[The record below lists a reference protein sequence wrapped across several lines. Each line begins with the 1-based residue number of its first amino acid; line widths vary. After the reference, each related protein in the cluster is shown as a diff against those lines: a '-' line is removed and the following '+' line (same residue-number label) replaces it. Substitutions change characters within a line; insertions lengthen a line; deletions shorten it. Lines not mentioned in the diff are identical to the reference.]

1 MVGRVIT
8 SDSGMS
14 NITVIPQEDYMAAVP
29 QFSKARFG
37 APSYDASQVDAWV
50 SEVLSK
56 SAKLS
61 SEVSQL
67 QLQLSTLSAKA
78 ATMHQSSEEA
88 VASKNLEISRKND
101 EIKRLNDKIADL
113 KADLA
118 KEKSRNSL
126 TGVADELDALRNKT
140 QELCDKRIAEATAKA
155 QGIQADADKH
165 AQAHRQDADEYSANT
180 KAKADEYS
188 KNTRADADNYA
199 ETVKAEADAK
209 AQGIIDEASKRSA
222 GMIKATKENIQAL
235 RNKSFAVLEQASK
248 AGIDKLTAAEEARSS
263 VAKLL
268 AELSA
273 KVASFSNNSGDVL
286 KELQDNTVENLS
298 AEFES
303 NVLNMTSDAQTVD
316 DVLEEV
322 KKSAEDDEEP
332 AEDTG
337 ESAEDAEELAEEP
350 AGEPEESAEEPAFIE
365 EPDEEP
371 VEDAASNEEPA
382 KEPVED
388 AASAE
393 ESSKKFVEDTVTSNE
408 PPAPPVQKA
417 NASQGITTSKKT
429 AASQQPSKSES
440 AGEETVV
447 LPVADST
454 DTQEELPVA
463 TSEMTTLG
471 LEAVADME

>member
-8 SDSGMS
+8 SDSVMS

-56 SAKLS
+56 SANLS
-61 SEVSQL
+61 SQVSQL
-67 QLQLSTLSAKA
+67 QLKLSTLSAQA
-78 ATMHQSSEEA
+78 ATMHQSSEGV

-101 EIKRLNDKIADL
+101 EIKLLNDKIADL

-155 QGIQADADKH
+155 QGIQSDADEYAQSKH
-165 AQAHRQDADEYSANT
+165 ASADEYSANT

-209 AQGIIDEASKRSA
+209 AQGIIDEAAKRST

-316 DVLEEV
+316 DVLEEA
-322 KKSAEDDEEP
+322 KKPAEEP
-332 AEDTG
+332 AE
-337 ESAEDAEELAEEP
+337 ES
-350 AGEPEESAEEPAFIE
+350 AFIE

-371 VEDAASNEEPA
+371 AEDPTFHEESDEEPA
-382 KEPVED
+382 ED
-388 AASAE
+388 L
-393 ESSKKFVEDTVTSNE
+393 VPTNE
-408 PPAPPVQKA
+408 PPAPPVQKDK
-417 NASQGITTSKKT
+417 ASQGITTSKKT
-429 AASQQPSKSES
+429 AASQQSSKSES

-463 TSEMTTLG
+463 TSEMTALG

>member
-8 SDSGMS
+8 SESAKQG
-14 NITVIPQEDYMAAVP
+14 ITVVPPEGAIIAP
-29 QFSKARFG
+29 QFGKARFG
-37 APSYDASQVDAWV
+37 APSYDAAQVDVWV
-50 SEVLSK
+50 GEVLSK
-56 SAKLS
+56 NSNLRHTITQLQAKLS
-61 SEVSQL
+61 TQDARTA
-67 QLQLSTLSAKA
+67 TLC
-78 ATMHQSSEEA
+78 QSSQGV
-88 VASKNLEISRKND
+88 VASKDLEISRKDD
-101 EIKRLNDKIADL
+101 EIKRLNDKIANL

-140 QELCDKRIAEATAKA
+140 QELCDKRLAEATTKA

-209 AQGIIDEASKRSA
+209 AQGIINEATERSA

-235 RNKSFAVLEQASK
+235 RNKSFVVLEQASK

-273 KVASFSNNSGDVL
+273 KVASFSNTGSDAL
-286 KELQDNTVENLS
+286 KELQGNTVENLS
-298 AEFES
+298 SEFES

-316 DVLEEV
+316 DVLEEA
-322 KKSAEDDEEP
+322 KKPVEEP
-332 AEDTG
+332 AE
-337 ESAEDAEELAEEP
+337 EPAEETAEESAEEP
-350 AGEPEESAEEPAFIE
+350 AGESAEEPSEEPAFIE
-365 EPDEEP
+365 EPDEESA
-371 VEDAASNEEPA
+371 EDAASNEEPA
-382 KEPVED
+382 EEPVED
-388 AASAE
+388 PVPT
-393 ESSKKFVEDTVTSNE
+393 KE

-417 NASQGITTSKKT
+417 SASQGITALKKI
-429 AASQQPSKSES
+429 AASPQPSESES
-440 AGEETVV
+440 VGEETVV
-447 LPVADST
+447 LPVAGST

-463 TSEMTTLG
+463 TSEMTALG

>member
-8 SDSGMS
+8 SDSVMS

-56 SAKLS
+56 SANLS
-61 SEVSQL
+61 SQVSQL
-67 QLQLSTLSAKA
+67 QLKLSTLSAQA
-78 ATMHQSSEEA
+78 ATMHQSSEGV

-101 EIKRLNDKIADL
+101 EIKLLNDKIADL

-155 QGIQADADKH
+155 QGIQADADEYAQSKH
-165 AQAHRQDADEYSANT
+165 ASADEYSANT

-209 AQGIIDEASKRSA
+209 AQGIIDEAAKRSA

-316 DVLEEV
+316 DVLEEA
-322 KKSAEDDEEP
+322 KKP
-332 AEDTG
+332 AEKP
-337 ESAEDAEELAEEP
+337 AEETV
-350 AGEPEESAEEPAFIE
+350 EESAEEPAEKPAEEPAEESAEESAFIE

-371 VEDAASNEEPA
+371 AEDPTFHEESDEEPA
-382 KEPVED
+382 ED
-388 AASAE
+388 L
-393 ESSKKFVEDTVTSNE
+393 VPTNE
-408 PPAPPVQKA
+408 PPAPPVQKDK
-417 NASQGITTSKKT
+417 ASQGITTSKKT
-429 AASQQPSKSES
+429 AASQQSSKSES

-463 TSEMTTLG
+463 TSEMTALG

>member
-8 SDSGMS
+8 SDSVMS

-56 SAKLS
+56 SANLS
-61 SEVSQL
+61 SQVSQL
-67 QLQLSTLSAKA
+67 QLKLSTLSAQA
-78 ATMHQSSEEA
+78 ATMHQSSEGI

-101 EIKRLNDKIADL
+101 EIKLLNDKIADL

-155 QGIQADADKH
+155 QGIQADADEYAQSKH
-165 AQAHRQDADEYSANT
+165 ASADEYSANT

-209 AQGIIDEASKRSA
+209 AQGIIDEAAKRSA

-316 DVLEEV
+316 DVLEEA
-322 KKSAEDDEEP
+322 KKPAEKPAEETVEESAEEP
-332 AEDTG
+332 AEKP
-337 ESAEDAEELAEEP
+337 AEETD
-350 AGEPEESAEEPAFIE
+350 EEPAFIE
-365 EPDEEP
+365 EPDDEP
-371 VEDAASNEEPA
+371 VEDVASNEES
-382 KEPVED
+382 D
-388 AASAE
+388 E
-393 ESSKKFVEDTVTSNE
+393 ESVEVLVPTNE

-417 NASQGITTSKKT
+417 KASQGITTSKKT
-429 AASQQPSKSES
+429 AASQQSSKSES

-463 TSEMTTLG
+463 TSEMTALG

>member
-8 SDSGMS
+8 SDSVMS

-78 ATMHQSSEEA
+78 ATMHQSSEGI

-140 QELCDKRIAEATAKA
+140 QELCDKRIAEATTKA
-155 QGIQADADKH
+155 QGIQADADEY
-165 AQAHRQDADEYSANT
+165 AQTQHQEADEYSANT

-188 KNTRADADNYA
+188 KNTHADADNYA

-209 AQGIIDEASKRSA
+209 VQGIIDEASKRSA

-316 DVLEEV
+316 DVLEEA
-322 KKSAEDDEEP
+322 KKPAEEP
-332 AEDTG
+332 AEDAEEPAEEPT
-337 ESAEDAEELAEEP
+337 EEPTEDAKEPAEDAEESAKET
-350 AGEPEESAEEPAFIE
+350 AEEPAFIE

-371 VEDAASNEEPA
+371 TEDAVSNEEPA
-382 KEPVED
+382 EEPVED
-388 AASAE
+388 PVPA
-393 ESSKKFVEDTVTSNE
+393 KE

-429 AASQQPSKSES
+429 AASHQPSKSES
-440 AGEETVV
+440 AGEETEV

-463 TSEMTTLG
+463 TSEMTALG

>member
-8 SDSGMS
+8 SDSVMS

-56 SAKLS
+56 SANLS
-61 SEVSQL
+61 SQVSQL
-67 QLQLSTLSAKA
+67 QLKLSTLSAQA
-78 ATMHQSSEEA
+78 ATMHQSSEGI

-101 EIKRLNDKIADL
+101 EIKLLNDKIADL

-140 QELCDKRIAEATAKA
+140 QELCDKRISEATTKA
-155 QGIQADADKH
+155 QGIQADADEYAQSKH
-165 AQAHRQDADEYSANT
+165 ASADEYSANT

-188 KNTRADADNYA
+188 KNIRADADNYA

-209 AQGIIDEASKRSA
+209 AQGIIDEAAKRSA

-316 DVLEEV
+316 DVLEEA
-322 KKSAEDDEEP
+322 KKPAEEP
-332 AEDTG
+332 AEETVE
-337 ESAEDAEELAEEP
+337 ESAEEP
-350 AGEPEESAEEPAFIE
+350 AEKPAEETDEEPAFIE

-371 VEDAASNEEPA
+371 AEDPTFNEESDEEPA
-382 KEPVED
+382 ED
-388 AASAE
+388 L
-393 ESSKKFVEDTVTSNE
+393 VPTNE
-408 PPAPPVQKA
+408 PPAPPVQKDK
-417 NASQGITTSKKT
+417 ASQGITTSKKT
-429 AASQQPSKSES
+429 AASQQSSKSES

-463 TSEMTTLG
+463 TSEMTALG

>member
-8 SDSGMS
+8 SDSVMS

-56 SAKLS
+56 SANLS
-61 SEVSQL
+61 SQVSQL
-67 QLQLSTLSAKA
+67 QLKLSTLSAQA
-78 ATMHQSSEEA
+78 ATMHQSSEGV

-101 EIKRLNDKIADL
+101 EIKLLNDKIADL

-155 QGIQADADKH
+155 QGIQADADEYAQSKH
-165 AQAHRQDADEYSANT
+165 ASADEYSAST

-209 AQGIIDEASKRSA
+209 AQGIIDEAAKRSA

-316 DVLEEV
+316 DVLEEA
-322 KKSAEDDEEP
+322 KKP
-332 AEDTG
+332 AEKP
-337 ESAEDAEELAEEP
+337 AEETV
-350 AGEPEESAEEPAFIE
+350 EESAEEPAEKPAEEPAEESAFIE
-365 EPDEEP
+365 EPDDEP
-371 VEDAASNEEPA
+371 VEDVASNEES
-382 KEPVED
+382 D
-388 AASAE
+388 E
-393 ESSKKFVEDTVTSNE
+393 ESVEVLVPTNE

-417 NASQGITTSKKT
+417 KASQGITTSKKT
-429 AASQQPSKSES
+429 AASQQSSKSES

-463 TSEMTTLG
+463 TSEMTALG

>member
-8 SDSGMS
+8 SDSVMS

-56 SAKLS
+56 SANLS
-61 SEVSQL
+61 SQVSQL
-67 QLQLSTLSAKA
+67 QLKLSTLSAQA
-78 ATMHQSSEEA
+78 ATMHQSSEGV

-101 EIKRLNDKIADL
+101 EIKLLNDKIADL

-140 QELCDKRIAEATAKA
+140 QELCDKRISEATTKA
-155 QGIQADADKH
+155 QGIQSDADEYAQSKH
-165 AQAHRQDADEYSANT
+165 ASADEYSANT

-209 AQGIIDEASKRSA
+209 AQGIIDEAAKRSA

-316 DVLEEV
+316 DVLEEA
-322 KKSAEDDEEP
+322 KKPAEKPAEETVEESAEEP
-332 AEDTG
+332 AEKP
-337 ESAEDAEELAEEP
+337 AEETD
-350 AGEPEESAEEPAFIE
+350 EEPAFIE
-365 EPDEEP
+365 EPDDEPVEDVASNEESDEEP
-371 VEDAASNEEPA
+371 VEVLVP
-382 KEPVED
+382 
-388 AASAE
+388 
-393 ESSKKFVEDTVTSNE
+393 SKE
-408 PPAPPVQKA
+408 PPAPPVQKDK
-417 NASQGITTSKKT
+417 ASQGITTSKKT
-429 AASQQPSKSES
+429 AASQQSSKSES

-463 TSEMTTLG
+463 TSEMTALG

>member
-8 SDSGMS
+8 SDSVMR

-56 SAKLS
+56 SANLS
-61 SEVSQL
+61 SQVSQL

-78 ATMHQSSEEA
+78 ATMHQSSEGI

-140 QELCDKRIAEATAKA
+140 QELCDKRIAEATTKA
-155 QGIQADADKH
+155 QGIQS
-165 AQAHRQDADEYSANT
+165 DADEYAQTQHQEADDYSANT

-235 RNKSFAVLEQASK
+235 RNKSFAVLEQASR

-316 DVLEEV
+316 DVLEEA
-322 KKSAEDDEEP
+322 KKP
-332 AEDTG
+332 AEEQAEESAKDTE
-337 ESAEDAEELAEEP
+337 ESAEDAEEPAEEP
-350 AGEPEESAEEPAFIE
+350 VEEPAEESAKETTKEPAFIE

-371 VEDAASNEEPA
+371 VEDAVSNEESSDEPA
-382 KEPVED
+382 EDPVPT
-388 AASAE
+388 
-393 ESSKKFVEDTVTSNE
+393 KE

-417 NASQGITTSKKT
+417 NASQGITASKKT
-429 AASQQPSKSES
+429 AALQRPSESES

-463 TSEMTTLG
+463 TSEMTALG

>member
-1 MVGRVIT
+1 MV
-8 SDSGMS
+8 
-14 NITVIPQEDYMAAVP
+14 VP

-37 APSYDASQVDAWV
+37 SPSYDASQVDAWV
-50 SEVLSK
+50 SDALSK
-56 SAKLS
+56 NAKLRS
-61 SEVSQL
+61 DVGQL
-67 QLQLSTLSAKA
+67 RFQLSTLSAKA
-78 ATMHQSSEEA
+78 ATMHQSSEGI

-140 QELCDKRIAEATAKA
+140 QELCDKRLAEATTKA

-165 AQAHRQDADEYSANT
+165 AQTHRQEADEYSANT

-235 RNKSFAVLEQASK
+235 RNNSFAVLEQASK
-248 AGIDKLTAAEEARSS
+248 AGIDKLTVAEEARSS

-268 AELSA
+268 ADLSA
-273 KVASFSNNSGDVL
+273 QVASFSNNSGDVL

-316 DVLEEV
+316 DVLEEA
-322 KKSAEDDEEP
+322 KKPTEKQGE
-332 AEDTG
+332 
-337 ESAEDAEELAEEP
+337 ESAEEP
-350 AGEPEESAEEPAFIE
+350 AEEPAFIE
-365 EPDEEP
+365 ETDEEP
-371 VEDAASNEEPA
+371 VEDAVSNEESSDEPAEDAASNEEPDE
-382 KEPVED
+382 EPAED
-388 AASAE
+388 P
-393 ESSKKFVEDTVTSNE
+393 VTDNE

-417 NASQGITTSKKT
+417 NASQGITASKKT
-429 AASQQPSKSES
+429 AVSRQPSKSES

-463 TSEMTTLG
+463 TSEMTALG

>member
-8 SDSGMS
+8 SDSVMR

-56 SAKLS
+56 SAQLS

-67 QLQLSTLSAKA
+67 QLQLSTLRAQA
-78 ATMHQSSEEA
+78 ATMHQSSEGI

-209 AQGIIDEASKRSA
+209 AQGIINEATKRSA
-222 GMIKATKENIQAL
+222 GMIKTTKENIQAL
-235 RNKSFAVLEQASK
+235 RNKSFTVLEQASK

-303 NVLNMTSDAQTVD
+303 NVLNMTGDAQTVD
-316 DVLEEV
+316 DVLEE
-322 KKSAEDDEEP
+322 A
-332 AEDTG
+332 AG
-337 ESAEDAEELAEEP
+337 EP
-350 AGEPEESAEEPAFIE
+350 AGEPAEEPAKETTEEHAEEPTEEPTEEPAFIE
-365 EPDEEP
+365 EPDEESA
-371 VEDAASNEEPA
+371 EDPTSNEESSE
-382 KEPVED
+382 EPVED
-388 AASAE
+388 
-393 ESSKKFVEDTVTSNE
+393 TVPSNE

-417 NASQGITTSKKT
+417 NASQGITAPKKT
-429 AASQQPSKSES
+429 AASQQPSNSES
-440 AGEETVV
+440 AGEETMV

-463 TSEMTTLG
+463 TSEMTALG

>member
-8 SDSGMS
+8 SDSVMS

-56 SAKLS
+56 SANLS
-61 SEVSQL
+61 SQVSQL
-67 QLQLSTLSAKA
+67 QLKLSTLSAQA
-78 ATMHQSSEEA
+78 ATMHQSSEGV

-101 EIKRLNDKIADL
+101 EIKLLNDKIADL

-140 QELCDKRIAEATAKA
+140 QELCDKRISEATTKA
-155 QGIQADADKH
+155 QGIQSDADEYAQSKH
-165 AQAHRQDADEYSANT
+165 ASADEYSANT

-188 KNTRADADNYA
+188 KNIRADADNYA

-209 AQGIIDEASKRSA
+209 AQGIIDEAAKRSA

-316 DVLEEV
+316 DVLEEA
-322 KKSAEDDEEP
+322 KKPAEKPAEETVEESAEEP
-332 AEDTG
+332 AEKP
-337 ESAEDAEELAEEP
+337 AEETD
-350 AGEPEESAEEPAFIE
+350 EEPAFIE
-365 EPDEEP
+365 EPDDEPVEDVASNEESDEEP
-371 VEDAASNEEPA
+371 VEVLVP
-382 KEPVED
+382 
-388 AASAE
+388 
-393 ESSKKFVEDTVTSNE
+393 SKE
-408 PPAPPVQKA
+408 PPAPPVQKDK
-417 NASQGITTSKKT
+417 ASQGITTSKKT
-429 AASQQPSKSES
+429 AASQQSSKSES

-463 TSEMTTLG
+463 TSEMTALG